1 MRTAA
6 EALVEALIVN
16 EVELAFCVAGESYI
30 GLLDALRDR
39 GGSCRIITCRHEA
52 GAAIM
57 AEAYGK
63 LTGKPGLCLVSR
75 APGLCQASLGLHVA
89 YQDSTPLVVVVGQIP
104 QAFQEREA
112 QQELDYRRMLGQLAK
127 WVVQIDQPDRIPEL
141 IHRAFTTA
149 ASGRPGPVVV
159 AVPEDL
165 LARATA
171 TANYRACR
179 PNRPSPGQAELH
191 ELDRLL
197 SNAKRPL
204 MLVGGS
210 GWTGEACAAI
220 VTFAEG
226 NNLPTC
232 AGYRR
237 ADLFD
242 NTHPSYVGELG
253 VGPRRSLVDR
263 VREADLV
270 LAVGTRLSE
279 STTQD
284 YTLFDIPEHEHA
296 LVHVHP
302 SAEELG
308 SVFRPTL
315 AIQAGV
321 CEFALAVA
329 SRRSGSRHRS
339 DTWAKT
345 LRRDY
350 LRDIEP
356 PPVGD
361 ALDLGHAMGWL
372 RDRLPVDAIVA
383 VDVGA
388 FASWPLRFLQFRRPG
403 RCLGPA
409 AGSMNYALPAGI
421 AASLLHPERMVV
433 VCIGDGGL
441 VMSAPELATIMRY
454 GISPILLLFN
464 NDMYASV
471 RVHQER
477 RHPGRAVATDLTNPD
492 FATLARAHGMRSET
506 VTRTDEFPA
515 AFDRAAAAGRATI
528 IELRTDPDR
537 VGARTVLSELR
548 EQGAASTHRW

>member
-6 EALVEALIVN
+6 QALVEALIVN
-16 EVELAFCVAGESYI
+16 EVELAFCVAGESFI

-165 LARATA
+165 FSCATTATNFGPCRAT
-171 TANYRACR
+171 
-179 PNRPSPGQAELH
+179 RPSPGEDDLNKLDTLISGAE
-191 ELDRLL
+191 
-197 SNAKRPL
+197 RPL
-204 MLVGGS
+204 MLLGGS
-210 GWTGEACAAI
+210 GWTDEACAAI
-220 VTFAEG
+220 VSFAGG

-242 NTHPSYVGELG
+242 NTHPCYVGELG
-253 VGPRRSLVDR
+253 VGPRRDLVDR

-284 YTLFDIPEHEHA
+284 YTLFDVPERGQA

-302 SAEELG
+302 SAEVLG
-308 SVFRPTL
+308 
-315 AIQAGV
+315 
-321 CEFALAVA
+321 
-329 SRRSGSRHRS
+329 
-339 DTWAKT
+339 W
-345 LRRDY
+345 
-350 LRDIEP
+350 P
-356 PPVGD
+356 PP
-361 ALDLGHAMGWL
+361 
-372 RDRLPVDAIVA
+372 P
-383 VDVGA
+383 
-388 FASWPLRFLQFRRPG
+388 
-403 RCLGPA
+403 
-409 AGSMNYALPAGI
+409 
-421 AASLLHPERMVV
+421 
-433 VCIGDGGL
+433 
-441 VMSAPELATIMRY
+441 
-454 GISPILLLFN
+454 
-464 NDMYASV
+464 
-471 RVHQER
+471 
-477 RHPGRAVATDLTNPD
+477 
-492 FATLARAHGMRSET
+492 
-506 VTRTDEFPA
+506 
-515 AFDRAAAAGRATI
+515 
-528 IELRTDPDR
+528 
-537 VGARTVLSELR
+537 
-548 EQGAASTHRW
+548 

>member
-6 EALVEALIVN
+6 EALVEARLAN
-16 EVELAFCVAGESYI
+16 GVELAFCAAGESYI
-30 GLLDALRDR
+30 GLLDALLDR

-89 YQDSTPLVVVVGQIP
+89 YQDSTPLVVVVGQVP
-104 QAFQEREA
+104 RAFLEREA

-127 WVVQIDQPDRIPEL
+127 WVVQIDHPDRIPEL

-159 AVPEDL
+159 VVPEDL
-165 LARATA
+165 FPCTTTAMSLGAGRAT
-171 TANYRACR
+171 
-179 PNRPSPGQAELH
+179 RPSPGEDELEELGALISGAE
-191 ELDRLL
+191 
-197 SNAKRPL
+197 RPF
-204 MLVGGS
+204 MVVGGS
-210 GWTGEACAAI
+210 GWTDEACAAI
-220 VTFAEG
+220 VSFAGEHR
-226 NNLPTC
+226 LPTC

-242 NTHPSYVGELG
+242 NTHPCYVGELG
-253 VGPRRSLVDR
+253 VGPRRDLVDR

-279 STTQD
+279 SATQD
-284 YTLFDIPEHEHA
+284 YTLFGVPEHEQA

-315 AIQAGV
+315 AMQAGV
-321 CEFALAVA
+321 SEFALAVA
-329 SRRSGSRHRS
+329 SRRFGSRDRWT
-339 DTWAKT
+339 TWTNA

-350 LRDIEP
+350 LGDLEP
-356 PPVGD
+356 PAVDD
-361 ALDLGHAMGWL
+361 ALDPARVMVWL
-372 RDRLPVDAIVA
+372 RERLPAEAIVA

-421 AASLLHPERMVV
+421 AACLLHPDRMVV
-433 VCIGDGGL
+433 ICIGDGGL

-454 GISPILLLFN
+454 GLSPIILLFN

-471 RVHQER
+471 RIHQER
-477 RHPGRAVATDLTNPD
+477 RHPGRVVATDLTNPD
-492 FATLARAHGMRSET
+492 FATLAHAHEMRSET
-506 VTRTDEFPA
+506 VIRTEEFPA
-515 AFDRAAAAGRATI
+515 AFERAASAGRATI

-548 EQGAASTHRW
+548 EQAVSSPDRW